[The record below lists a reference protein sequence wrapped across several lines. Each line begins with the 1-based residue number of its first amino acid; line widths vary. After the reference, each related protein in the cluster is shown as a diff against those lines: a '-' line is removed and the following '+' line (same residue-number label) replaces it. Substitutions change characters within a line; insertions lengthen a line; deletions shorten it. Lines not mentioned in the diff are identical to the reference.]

1 MDTFN
6 RDTDYRPLGHDIPWV
21 YNLIALYDIPAYRT
35 QRELWASYW
44 VDGR

>member
-21 YNLIALYDIPAYRT
+21 YNLTALYDIPGFRRSVEYWGSC
-35 QRELWASYW
+35 WA
-44 VDGR
+44 VGR